1 LKKVQKRFANISD
14 GEFRR
19 SHPQIIGLGVTP
31 LAARALAWRYALEID
46 LETHNMDM
54 KTAPL
59 SLLNDPTL
67 LKTDALINGA
77 WVKGHSRFDV
87 HDPATGQKLCDVANL
102 GAKEAEDAI
111 QAANAAWPAWRT
123 KTAKERSI
131 ILRKWYDL
139 LMANVEDLGRIMTA
153 EQGKPFAEAKGEVAY
168 GASFVEWF
176 AEEAKRVNGET
187 LPQFD
192 NNRRLTVLK
201 QPIGVC
207 AAITP
212 WNFPLAM
219 ITRKVAPAL
228 AAGCPVVIKPAELTP
243 LTALAA
249 AELAIRA
256 GIPAGVLNI
265 LTADSDNS
273 IAIGKVI
280 CDSDVVRHLSFTG
293 STEVGRIL
301 MAQSAPSVKKLSLEL
316 GGNAPFIVFD
326 DADIDSAVEG
336 AMASKYRNAGQTCVC
351 ANRLYVQEGVYDEF
365 VQKFAAKVKSL
376 KVGNGFDE
384 GVVQGPLIE
393 EAALQKVERHVQD
406 ALAKGGKVLAGGK
419 RLNGQFFEPT
429 VVSEARAD
437 MLCAK
442 EETFG
447 PFAPVFRFKT
457 EQEAIDAANNT
468 EFGLASYFYSRD
480 IGRIYRVAEGLEYGM
495 VGINVGIIATE
506 HVPFGGVKQSGLG
519 REGSHHGMEE
529 YLEMKYLCLGDILK

>member
-1 LKKVQKRFANISD
+1 
-14 GEFRR
+14 
-19 SHPQIIGLGVTP
+19 
-31 LAARALAWRYALEID
+31 
-46 LETHNMDM
+46 MDM
-54 KTAPL
+54 KTSPL
-59 SLLNDPTL
+59 ALLKDPTL
-67 LKTDALINGA
+67 LKTDGLINGE
-77 WVKGHSRFDV
+77 WVKGASRFDV
-87 HDPATGQKLCDVANL
+87 LDPATGLKLADVANL
-102 GAKEAEDAI
+102 GPADAEKAI
-111 QAANAAWPAWRT
+111 AAANAAWPAWKN

-131 ILRKWYDL
+131 ILRKWFDL
-139 LMANVEDLGRIMTA
+139 LMANQDDLGRLMTA
-153 EQGKPFAEAKGEVAY
+153 EQGKPLAEAKGEVAY

-192 NNRRLTVLK
+192 NNRRLMVLK

-265 LTADSDNS
+265 LTADDQNS
-273 IAIGKVI
+273 IAVGKVL
-280 CDSDVVRHLSFTG
+280 CASDVVRHISFTG

-301 MAQSAPSVKKLSLEL
+301 MAQSAPTVKKMSLEL

-336 AMASKYRNAGQTCVC
+336 AFASKYRNAGQTCVC
-351 ANRLYVQEGVYDEF
+351 SNRLYVQEGVYDAF
-365 VQKFAAKVKSL
+365 VEKFAAKVKTA
-376 KVGNGFDE
+376 KVGNGFED
-384 GVVQGPLIE
+384 GVNQGPLIE
-393 EAALQKVERHVQD
+393 EAALQKVERHVAD
-406 ALAKGGKVLAGGK
+406 AQAKGGRVLVGGK
-419 RLNGQFFEPT
+419 RLDGQFFEPT
-429 VVSEARAD
+429 VVADATAD
-437 MLCAK
+437 MLCAR

-447 PFAPVFRFKT
+447 PFAPVFKFKT

-480 IGRIYRVAEGLEYGM
+480 IGRITRVSEALEYGM
-495 VGINVGIIATE
+495 VGVNVGILATE

-519 REGSHHGMEE
+519 REGSHYGMDDYVEI
-529 YLEMKYLCLGDILK
+529 KYVCIGDVLK